1 MDVTELDGPDLSV
14 PPEELP
20 ALALSRPRVA
30 LALARSHVVRG
41 ADPWTLSF
49 ALQAAG
55 IVLRDA
61 GETSAAIAELRQA
74 VRAAEATGAATRV
87 ADVRATLGA
96 ALVKAGRTQ
105 AGLGQLDA
113 AAVASHGDALA
124 RVRLRRAHVL
134 AGLGR
139 HEAALEDLR
148 RAVAAFR
155 LGGDRLWEAR
165 ALSNRSEI
173 HVARGSLARAG
184 RDARSAETLF
194 RSAGQELEATYALHN
209 RGIVTYCQG
218 DIPGALAIFDEA
230 DRRYTTLGVNEPEL
244 AFDRCRALL
253 AAGLTPEAVSIV
265 AEELERGTATPVRR
279 AELMYVGATASLADG
294 DHGAALSQARH
305 ARRLF
310 RQQGRDWWEA
320 RADLVALQARL
331 LRGDRGAELSRLAG
345 ELAHRLV
352 ELRADEAPLALV
364 LAGRLSGTVRADR
377 APDRALD
384 LFVAAARYRRRTS
397 ALVRATGWL
406 GQALARE
413 TSGDSRGVFSA
424 CARGLD
430 ALDEHRA
437 TLGSSEL
444 RALATGHGQDLASL
458 VVRQAIRSG
467 GPRRLLRWS
476 ERWRATT
483 LAVPPV
489 RPPKDGAR
497 AGRLGALRSHA
508 FRLDEARLEDDPA
521 TAERERRAWER
532 AVRHERH
539 LLAGTGTST
548 STQLDVRRLVDE
560 VGDSTLV
567 ELVEID
573 GVLHAL
579 TVHAGRV
586 RQAVVGP
593 AEEAVAAVRRSLF
606 VLRQTARGRPT
617 STAGMAEGLQA
628 ALLGASPPG
637 DGPVIV
643 APPSRLH
650 AVPWGLMPAL
660 AERSVSVV
668 PSAVMW
674 QRARSRAPAL
684 DGRTVLIAG
693 PGLGTGGAE
702 VDVLAR
708 TIPGAT
714 LLRDGAATVEASL
727 AALDGAALAHVAAH
741 GVFRPDSPMFSS
753 LVLDDGP
760 LTVHDLELL
769 DQAPHRLVLSACDSG
784 VSVPVGA
791 DELLGLTSALLS
803 LGTAGVLASVAE
815 VNDEATVPFMLDVH
829 RALASGT
836 GLPAALLEAR
846 RRAEGDGLA
855 EATAASFVALGV

>member
-1 MDVTELDGPDLSV
+1 MDVTELDGPDLSI
-14 PPEELP
+14 PPEDLP
-20 ALALSRPRVA
+20 ALALSRPRIA
-30 LALARSHVVRG
+30 LALARSHAVPG

-61 GETSAAIAELRQA
+61 GETTAAIIELRQA
-74 VRAAEATGAATRV
+74 VRAAEATGAAARV

-113 AAVASHGDALA
+113 AADASHGDALA

-148 RAVAAFR
+148 RAVATFR
-155 LGGDRLWEAR
+155 AGRDRMWEAR

-173 HVARGSLARAG
+173 HVARGSLARAE
-184 RDARSAETLF
+184 RDARRAETLF
-194 RSAGQELEATYALHN
+194 RAAGQELEATYALHN
-209 RGIVTYCQG
+209 CGIVTYCQG
-218 DIPGALAIFDEA
+218 DIPGALAIFDEV
-230 DRRYTTLGVNEPEL
+230 DRRYTALGVNEPEL
-244 AFDRCRALL
+244 AFDRCRTLL

-265 AEELERGTATPVRR
+265 DEELGRGTATPVRR

-294 DHGAALSQARH
+294 DHRRALSQARE

-331 LRGDRGAELSRLAG
+331 LRGDRGSELSGLAG
-345 ELAHRLV
+345 ELADRLV
-352 ELRADEAPLALV
+352 MLRADEAPLALV
-364 LAGRLSGTVRADR
+364 LAGRLTGTGRADR
-377 APDRALD
+377 TPDF
-384 LFVAAARYRRRTS
+384 FVAAARYRRRTS

-413 TSGDSRGVFSA
+413 TVGDSRGVFSA

-467 GPRRLLRWS
+467 GPRRLLAWS

-483 LAVPPV
+483 LAEPPV
-489 RPPKDGAR
+489 RPPKDSAR
-497 AGRLGALRSHA
+497 AGRLGALRSYA
-508 FRLDEARLEDDPA
+508 LRLDEARLEDDPTA
-521 TAERERRAWER
+521 AERERRAWER
-532 AVRHERH
+532 ALRHERH
-539 LLAGTGTST
+539 LLAGTGRRASA
-548 STQLDVRRLVDE
+548 QLDIAGLVDDLADTTLLELLE
-560 VGDSTLV
+560 VDRA
-567 ELVEID
+567 
-573 GVLHAL
+573 LHLL
-579 TVHAGRV
+579 TVHSGRV
-586 RQAVVGP
+586 RVRSIGHVDAALQAL
-593 AEEAVAAVRRSLF
+593 VAARF
-606 VLRQTARGRPT
+606 VLRQSARGRPT
-617 STAGMAEGLQA
+617 SAAGVGERLQD
-628 ALLGASPPG
+628 ALLGGAVPG
-637 DGPVIV
+637 DGPVVV

-650 AVPWGLMPAL
+650 AVPWALLPAFSD
-660 AERSVSVV
+660 RPVSVV
-668 PSAVMW
+668 PSALMW
-674 QRARSRAPAL
+674 QRARSRVPYA

-702 VDVLAR
+702 VDALAR

-714 LLRDGAATVEASL
+714 LLRDGAATVEATL

-741 GVFRPDSPMFSS
+741 GDFRPDSPMFSS

-769 DQAPHRLVLSACDSG
+769 DHAPHRLVLSACDSG

-829 RALASGT
+829 QALASGA

-846 RRAEGDGLA
+846 RKAAGDDLA
-855 EATAASFVALGV
+855 EATAAAFVALGV